1 LPAGAADVFPGARE
15 CLGRA
20 GRGEV
25 AGPEA
30 GNLFSGLARRFGTP
44 LYIYDEETIRGQ
56 IRRFR
61 QAFESLFPRVRVL
74 YALKANASLAVVRIL
89 KSGGA
94 RAEVVSGGEL
104 YLARQAE
111 FSGDQIM
118 FTSSS
123 KSPWE
128 IDAAIRAGAVLNL
141 DSFDDLEAA
150 SEAAGRLGARATI
163 SFRINPGVDP
173 TTLHQINTGI
183 TESKFGLHIASGIAF
198 SAFERA
204 RRLPNL
210 EIAGAQCHIGSQ
222 IASTAGYEET
232 ARRMLALL
240 LDLRDKLDLTL
251 RFLDLGG
258 GIAIPYRPGERI
270 MTPEDLARALLPVW
284 GSGVAALGY
293 EPELWLEPGRFLV
306 GPAGFLLMRV
316 NSVKVTPVKTIV
328 NVDAGFNDLIRPVLY
343 GAYYRVFAPG
353 KSGPTSSVDV
363 AGVICETGDI
373 LASDRMLPRLCR
385 GDLLLIPD
393 AGAYGFSMASEYNL
407 QPLPAE
413 VLVRSDDRAAVI
425 REREPLEEFLR
436 RQRVPEDLL

>member
-1 LPAGAADVFPGARE
+1 LAAGAAEEFPGAHE
-15 CLGRA
+15 YLERA

-25 AGPEA
+25 AGSEA
-30 GNLFSGLARRFGTP
+30 GAFFSRLARRFGTP
-44 LYIYDEETIRGQ
+44 LYIYDEETLRGR

-61 QAFESLFPRVRVL
+61 RAFEPLFGKVRVF
-74 YALKANASLAVVRIL
+74 YALKANSNLAVIRIL
-89 KSGGA
+89 KSEGA

-104 YLARQAE
+104 FLARHAG
-111 FSGDQIM
+111 FSGQEIM

-128 IDAAIRAGAVLNL
+128 LDTALEARAVLNIDSL
-141 DSFDDLEAA
+141 DELEAA
-150 SEAAGRLGARATI
+150 GEAAGRRGTPTAA

-183 TESKFGLHIASGIAF
+183 AESKFGLHIDSGIAF

-204 RRLPNL
+204 RGYPNL
-210 EIAGAQCHIGSQ
+210 QIAGAQCHIGSQ

-232 ARRMLALL
+232 ARRMFGLL
-240 LDLRDKLDLTL
+240 RELREKLDLTL

-258 GIAIPYRPGERI
+258 GIGIPYREEEAM
-270 MTPEDLARALLPVW
+270 MTPENLAAALLPIW
-284 GSGVAALGY
+284 KKETSALGY
-293 EPELWLEPGRFLV
+293 EPELWLEPGRYVV

-343 GAYYRVFAPG
+343 DAYYRVFAPG
-353 KSGPTSSVDV
+353 RSGETLRADI

-373 LASDRMLPRLCR
+373 LAAGRDLPRVSR
-385 GDLLLIPD
+385 GDVLLIPD
-393 AGAYGFSMASEYNL
+393 VGAYGFSMASEYNL

-413 VLVRSDDRAAVI
+413 VLVRSDGRVWVV
-425 REREPLEEFLR
+425 RERQPLEEFLR
-436 RQRVPEDLL
+436 RQKVPEDLL